1 MLLTNWTVPSWAV
14 GGSGSSRRA
23 RVAVVDVAGPAP
35 GPGPGQAQE
44 GLAGPALAPGP
55 APSLATDPGGL
66 ETGTFQVEVQV
77 WSQEVKK
84 PQPLIRMRLHLLR
97 SRISGINASL
107 DYLLSKTIDS
117 VTSMFLFFELYNL
130 K

>member
-1 MLLTNWTVPSWAV
+1 MGAEDQDLRGGQGRRRRWWTWQVPLQVQIKPKEVSQVAHSLQV
-14 GGSGSSRRA
+14 PLQVSRQIQEVWRQ
-23 RVAVVDVAGPAP
+23 GP
-35 GPGPGQAQE
+35 
-44 GLAGPALAPGP
+44 
-55 APSLATDPGGL
+55 
-66 ETGTFQVEVQV
+66 FQVEVQV

-84 PQPLIRMRLHLLR
+84 PQPFIRTTSHLLR

-107 DYLLSKTIDS
+107 DYLLLKTIDS